1 MKNIYVG
8 LLLVFLTSN
17 LTAQNNVK
25 DTVQKVS
32 NSILGHWEGKGT
44 LMGNAATFHM
54 QWSTS
59 LNNQFMQLKFSNSFT
74 DKQGIMRTLASR
86 AYYNF
91 KTQKGV
97 WVDSRGVILP
107 LKLEF
112 TSHTLT
118 VLWGDTQTEQG
129 KTIYKVEKGTI
140 KVEDHVLN
148 EGNYF
153 LFGTASYNKK

>member
-1 MKNIYVG
+1 MKNIYMG

-17 LTAQNNVK
+17 LTAQNNEK
-25 DTVQKVS
+25 DTLQHLCKS
-32 NSILGHWEGKGT
+32 LLGHWEGKGT
-44 LMGNAATFHM
+44 LMGNPATFRM

-59 LNNQFMQLKFSNSFT
+59 LNNQFIQLKFSNSFT
-74 DKQGIMRTLASR
+74 DKQGIMRTLESR

-91 KTQKGV
+91 NTRQGV

-112 TSHTLT
+112 TSNTLT
-118 VLWGDTQTEQG
+118 VLWGNTQTEQG
-129 KTIYKVEKGTI
+129 KTIYKVEKSTI

-148 EGNYF
+148 KGNYF